1 MSNTDPAVPRL
12 ETVGTRE
19 PLRGGPPRTIG
30 GTLATMALLLG
41 GLFAAAASPAVL
53 VGGLLGVAV
62 GVGAAVVG
70 RRDADE
76 ATRICLSRTG
86 VCIRL

>member
-12 ETVGTRE
+12 DTVGTRE
-19 PLRGGPPRTIG
+19 PLRGDPPRTLG
-30 GTLATMALLLG
+30 GTLATTALLLG

-53 VGGLLGVAV
+53 VGWLLGVAV

-70 RRDADE
+70 WRDTDE
-76 ATRICLSRTG
+76 ATRICLPRAG